1 MCHRAK
7 SKNFY
12 SLRLHERLLF
22 GASIDLNLDSTLLL
36 LVMLR
41 FLVFGTQKS
50 SRQCHSLPP
59 IRTTMELTLSKT
71 VKLTPQPN
79 GHVCRSLQLARR
91 HSALQMIK
99 SENLTLISEG
109 KKGIFKK
116 LSWICIWINISRN

>member
-22 GASIDLNLDSTLLL
+22 GASIDLNLDSTLLLL

-79 GHVCRSLQLARR
+79 GHVCRSLQPAR

-99 SENLTLISEG
+99 SENLTFISEG
-109 KKGIFKK
+109 KKGFSKNC
-116 LSWICIWINISRN
+116 LGFVSL